1 MKTITLSAND
11 IFFEIQI
18 NNVTIELIPYI
29 LRYYN
34 KKFAAIVGEIK
45 IKE

>member
-1 MKTITLSAND
+1 MKTITLKATEV
-11 IFFEIQI
+11 FFEIQI
-18 NNVTIELIPYI
+18 DVTTDLIPYV

-34 KKFAAIVGEIK
+34 RKFAAIVGEIK